1 MRTLAGILNA
11 IGPKLIAYMKLMDL
25 QLIEEYGYGQVTL
38 STINGHRDYAKSLTF
53 APSEG
58 QNALI

>member
-38 STINGHRDYAKSLTF
+38 SKIKGHRDYAKSLTF
-53 APSEG
+53 SP
-58 QNALI
+58 